1 VRQASPRAAA
11 DGDAGGARYLLGQ
24 LFWSSLVG
32 AAIGWLEVL
41 GLESGGFFLGA
52 REALETVLVYAVL
65 GALVGGAA
73 ACAVRL
79 ALAIARRAASGGG
92 PLGARLAAVVPS
104 FAVIWVV
111 LGGRIN
117 VLHLPDALSLPSL
130 AANAA
135 LLAAFGLAA
144 WAWSRRPWGVRADR
158 WLLAAAVA
166 AGAASAVGLLR
177 APSPHEIA
185 GAAPARAGEAP
196 NVVLILVDT
205 LRADH
210 LGVYGYARSTSPR
223 IDAFAAEGMVFERAY
238 STTNWTRPAVASL
251 FTSTMPSRHNA
262 TALDRALSPDLP
274 LLAEA
279 LRGRGYRTAFFTV
292 GPNVEPADGYGRGVD
307 HFFHGRSQKAVART
321 VFFNSIVLRL
331 VPGVGKLLPG
341 RRHASAL
348 TGDPAEITDRALEWA
363 RAADPARPFFV
374 YLHYLGPHSPYRPPP
389 PFDRAFSEVGVVERV
404 VDPPH
409 AWSGKDAF
417 SPADTQ
423 QMIDKYDGEVAWH
436 DAHIG
441 RLLDGL
447 REAGRLDQAIV
458 AIVADHGEG
467 FGEHGVWG
475 HNAGLFEEV
484 VRIPMIFRGTG
495 VRPGRTRVAAS
506 LVDLAPTLAEL
517 SGAASPREF
526 DGASLAPWLAGA
538 GEGERTV
545 FVENPLNDE
554 IGVRSGE
561 WAYFEG
567 KTGDGF
573 QRWLFRAE
581 DARQT
586 EELSARHPEVAEEL
600 RRLAAERR
608 DRDRSVG
615 VKSVEIELDAERRR
629 MLEALG
635 YVEEGEDAAP

>member
-1 VRQASPRAAA
+1 
-11 DGDAGGARYLLGQ
+11 
-24 LFWSSLVG
+24 
-32 AAIGWLEVL
+32 
-41 GLESGGFFLGA
+41 
-52 REALETVLVYAVL
+52 
-65 GALVGGAA
+65 
-73 ACAVRL
+73 
-79 ALAIARRAASGGG
+79 
-92 PLGARLAAVVPS
+92 
-104 FAVIWVV
+104 
-111 LGGRIN
+111 
-117 VLHLPDALSLPSL
+117 
-130 AANAA
+130 
-135 LLAAFGLAA
+135 
-144 WAWSRRPWGVRADR
+144 
-158 WLLAAAVA
+158 
-166 AGAASAVGLLR
+166 
-177 APSPHEIA
+177 
-185 GAAPARAGEAP
+185 
-196 NVVLILVDT
+196 
-205 LRADH
+205 
-210 LGVYGYARSTSPR
+210 
-223 IDAFAAEGMVFERAY
+223 
-238 STTNWTRPAVASL
+238 
-251 FTSTMPSRHNA
+251 
-262 TALDRALSPDLP
+262 
-274 LLAEA
+274 
-279 LRGRGYRTAFFTV
+279 
-292 GPNVEPADGYGRGVD
+292 
-307 HFFHGRSQKAVART
+307 
-321 VFFNSIVLRL
+321 
-331 VPGVGKLLPG
+331 
-341 RRHASAL
+341 
-348 TGDPAEITDRALEWA
+348 
-363 RAADPARPFFV
+363 
-374 YLHYLGPHSPYRPPP
+374 
-389 PFDRAFSEVGVVERV
+389 
-404 VDPPH
+404 
-409 AWSGKDAF
+409 
-417 SPADTQ
+417 
-423 QMIDKYDGEVAWH
+423 MIDQYDGEVAWH

-447 REAGRLDQAIV
+447 REAGRLDEAIV

-538 GEGERTV
+538 GAGERTV

-586 EELSARHPEVAEEL
+586 EELSARHPEVAERL

-635 YVEEGEDAAP
+635 YVEEAEDAAP